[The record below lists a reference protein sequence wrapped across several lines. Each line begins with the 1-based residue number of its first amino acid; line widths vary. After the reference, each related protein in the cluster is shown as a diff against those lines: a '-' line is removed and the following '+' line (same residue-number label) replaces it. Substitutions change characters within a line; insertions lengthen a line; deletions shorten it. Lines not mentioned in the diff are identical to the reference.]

1 MHENILSTLRAED
14 VQLMKLGITLG
25 QNQTFALI
33 AGRCSAAQAQIIRC
47 LHEDKLYKRCCE
59 KWDEFCPKYLNI
71 SRGEADRIIRLLD
84 EFGPVYFEVSQLTRI
99 SAGTFRAIAPAITD
113 GALHHNGEAIALIP
127 ENSQKV
133 AAAVAEIRS
142 RVPKVS
148 EISEQPDTLKRVQT
162 AAQRC
167 AAGLADLEKISRE
180 NDLGIV
186 RVQIRAELHSANG
199 RVGILCGAD
208 GHSTAGWATRL
219 VRAD

>member
-1 MHENILSTLRAED
+1 MNENILSTLKAED

-33 AGRCSAAQAQIIRC
+33 AGRCSAAQAQIVRS
-47 LHEDKLYKRCCE
+47 LREDKLYKRCCE
-59 KWDEFCPKYLNI
+59 KWDEFCPKYLNV

-113 GALHHNGEAIALIP
+113 GTLHHNGEAIALIP

-133 AAAVAEIRS
+133 AAAVAEMRS
-142 RVPKVS
+142 ALPRAKEVP
-148 EISEQPDTLKRVQT
+148 EEPDTLKRVET

-167 AAGLADLEKISRE
+167 AEGLAEPEKISRD
-180 NDLGIV
+180 NNFGIV
-186 RVQIRAELHSANG
+186 RVQIRAELHRLNDQ
-199 RVGILCGAD
+199 IL
-208 GHSTAGWATRL
+208 RL
-219 VRAD
+219 AA